1 MNKRHL
7 LASAAIIGMLPGLAV
22 AEMTLTRIATM
33 PDGAEVTG
41 ISTNAIGDLFLNAQH
56 PAGKNTLKDDA
67 PAALVGYVAGF
78 DPSAPTMA
86 IPAEDARTGVSTNS
100 GEYVTFAKAWGYLRQ
115 RADIWW
121 RVQCGWRI
129 DVRLEHSGL

>member
-56 PAGKNTLKDDA
+56 PAGKNTLKTTL
-67 PAALVGYVAGF
+67 PQ
-78 DPSAPTMA
+78 PSLDMLPGLTHLHQQWRFQ
-86 IPAEDARTGVSTNS
+86 PKT
-100 GEYVTFAKAWGYLRQ
+100 
-115 RADIWW
+115 RAQ
-121 RVQCGWRI
+121 V
-129 DVRLEHSGL
+129 

>member
-7 LASAAIIGMLPGLAV
+7 LASAVIIGMLPGLAV

-78 DPSAPTMA
+78 GPSAPTMA

-100 GEYVTFAKAWGYLRQ
+100 GEYVTFAKWGYLRQ

-129 DVRLEHSGL
+129 DVLLEHSGL